1 MLIGLYGGTYDP
13 IHKGHIKIA
22 EEAVKQFNLDELW
35 FIPAKIP
42 PHKIS
47 TVIADE
53 NDRLNMLRLAINESE
68 APFKICSYELD
79 KESISYSYITL
90 TDFRKLYPE
99 HEFLFI
105 IGEDSLN
112 DFSKWKH
119 PEIISQMVE
128 LLVVPRYN
136 SNYKS
141 IIQLSEKYNK
151 DYGTKI
157 SILNFSPIDISS
169 TDVRRRL
176 ADGTDVSNLILKSVH
191 EYISCHKLYLKG
203 KQ

>member
-1 MLIGLYGGTYDP
+1 MLIGLFGGTYDP
-13 IHKGHIKIA
+13 VHKGHIKIA

-53 NDRLNMLRLAINESE
+53 NERLNMLRLAINETSE
-68 APFKICSYELD
+68 QFKICSYELD

-90 TDFRKLYPE
+90 TEFKKLYPE

-105 IGEDSLN
+105 IGEDSLI
-112 DFSKWKH
+112 DFIKWKH

-136 SNYKS
+136 SDYKA
-141 IIQLSEKYNK
+141 IIQLAEKYNK
-151 DYGTKI
+151 NYGTKVR
-157 SILNFSPIDISS
+157 ILDFSPLNISS
-169 TDVRRRL
+169 TEIRRRL
-176 ADGTDVSNLILKSVH
+176 ADGDDVSDLICESVY
-191 EYISCHKLYLKG
+191 EYISCRNLYLKG
-203 KQ
+203 KK